1 MAKMTLTICDIC
13 GDRSK
18 DASPYTIKDEDGSV
32 SVDLC
37 EDDAKPIRDLLAKI
51 RARPVQRRPGRIPV
65 TTVEAIEKMKRS

>member
-1 MAKMTLTICDIC
+1 MAKMNLTICDIC

-51 RARPVQRRPGRIPV
+51 KSRPVQRRPGRVPV
-65 TTVEAIEKMKRS
+65 ATIEDIEKLKKS